1 LKKCLILFALA
12 NVTDI
17 SVVNDVFHVELELG
31 DCNAL
36 EVVTADV
43 PVDPPATAAA
53 KDARS
58 VVNAEIIA
66 MASPADLLPVEEIDM
81 PV

>member
-1 LKKCLILFALA
+1 LLALA

-17 SVVNDVFHVELELG
+17 SVVNELFHVELELG

-36 EVVTADV
+36 EVVRALV
-43 PVDPPATAAA
+43 LVDPPATAPA
-53 KDARS
+53 KDAKFE
-58 VVNAEIIA
+58 VNAEIIA
-66 MASPADLLPVEEIDM
+66 IEFPADLLPVDETDT